1 MTRDHKSRHFKNQ
14 TGIIRGS
21 AEDCSLK
28 PPPAIRVAVSR
39 GKRGRLARRL
49 VFSRC
54 RHAAVRLVS
63 ALLRAGVVAVTASD
77 SSSVTER
84 PDEQVELMTLS
95 LQDVYA
101 ANILDTVRQPVLL
114 LSADLRVVTANPAF
128 YDLCHLT
135 PGEADDQ
142 LVYELGHGEW
152 RDPYPPKPVKL
163 GPARRDPDGIGGRR
177 YCHESA
183 GAGDASFPAGCASRR
198 PRSSGGGQQ
207 RQSAGGQTSA
217 REARAH
223 RRGEM

>member
-1 MTRDHKSRHFKNQ
+1 
-14 TGIIRGS
+14 
-21 AEDCSLK
+21 
-28 PPPAIRVAVSR
+28 
-39 GKRGRLARRL
+39 
-49 VFSRC
+49 
-54 RHAAVRLVS
+54 
-63 ALLRAGVVAVTASD
+63 
-77 SSSVTER
+77 
-84 PDEQVELMTLS
+84 MTLS

-128 YDLCHLT
+128 YDLCHFT

-152 RDPYPPKPVKL
+152 RDPYPPKPVRL

-183 GAGDASFPAGCASRR
+183 GAGDARHSLREAPHVGRVLLVEDNNVNQLVA
-198 PRSSGGGQQ
+198 RS
-207 RQSAGGQTSA
+207 SA

-223 RRGEM
+223 CRGEM